1 MSLQG
6 YNRDCHG
13 LILNAVYHPGSF
25 INPPA
30 PHSGEVA
37 FQLFSSD
44 RISSI
49 PQDVLRPV
57 ASESVYS
64 SYFQSLADFIH
75 CVGFAFAGF
84 HLLDAT
90 LYGCHIFGVIKPF
103 VARRR
108 RVLRYFYSYGISL
121 GYEYCLNEFFQTFAL
136 GHGHD
141 GQFPEGSCVACSL
154 YLTTTFSALAPWRRM

>member
-84 HLLDAT
+84 HL
-90 LYGCHIFGVIKPF
+90 
-103 VARRR
+103 
-108 RVLRYFYSYGISL
+108 
-121 GYEYCLNEFFQTFAL
+121 FAL